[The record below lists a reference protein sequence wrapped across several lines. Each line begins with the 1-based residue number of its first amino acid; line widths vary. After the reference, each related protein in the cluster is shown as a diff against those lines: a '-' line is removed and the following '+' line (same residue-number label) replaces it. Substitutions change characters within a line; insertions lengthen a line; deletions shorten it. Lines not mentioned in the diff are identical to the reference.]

1 MSVSTETLLRQALEL
16 PANDRAALVESLIV
30 SLDRPVP
37 ALDALWLTEAE
48 SRLAAYRS
56 GELGAVDADEVFAE
70 LGRQIQNHV

>member
-1 MSVSTETLLRQALEL
+1 MSVPTETLLRQALEL

-30 SLDRPVP
+30 SLDKPDP

-56 GELGAVDADEVFAE
+56 GELSAVDADEVFAE
-70 LGRQIQNHV
+70 LGRRP

>member
-1 MSVSTETLLRQALEL
+1 MSVLAETLLRQVLEL

-30 SLDRPVP
+30 SLDKPDP
-37 ALDALWLTEAE
+37 ALDALWLKEAE

-70 LGRQIQNHV
+70 LGRQP

>member
-16 PANDRAALVESLIV
+16 PAIDRAALVEGLIV
-30 SLDRPVP
+30 SLDKPDP
-37 ALDALWLTEAE
+37 ALDALWLKEAE

-70 LGRQIQNHV
+70 LGRQT